1 MKHPDNKYERLLQ
14 GNIKAKEVFKTYY
27 SSHSKEDL
35 PGHFGVLRKTR
46 KLCSNP
52 YCCGNSR
59 RTPHRHRLTIQEIK
73 QRNKEIS
80 EMEGLF
86 NGMENNTFL

>member
-14 GNIKAKEVFKTYY
+14 GNTKAKGAFKTYY
-27 SSHSKEDL
+27 SNHIKEDL
-35 PGHFGVLRKTR
+35 PGQFGVLRKTR

-59 RTPHRHRLTIQEIK
+59 RTPHRHCLTMQEIK
-73 QRNKEIS
+73 QDNKEIF
-80 EMEGLF
+80 EMEDLLD
-86 NGMENNTFL
+86 GMENDTFL